1 MARLYVFA
9 EGQTEQTF
17 ADTLLKPHLA
27 RRGVYLPQ
35 TRPGLDGPE
44 EELGSRRG
52 GGRHYLP
59 MRKDIRRF
67 LKQEQGAEIFFTT
80 MIDLYSL
87 YADFPKLTGAKK
99 LRHNP
104 YKRIAF
110 LESAFGDDIG
120 DGRFIP
126 HLQLHEYEA
135 YLFADL
141 TGLDLFYEDAQK
153 LANLKAISD
162 DHASPEVTDHGPET
176 APSKRIITQ
185 FPDYEGAKSVVG
197 PQVAELIGL
206 KTIRDK
212 FPHFDRWLSQLEKLG
227 SIATFERRPA
237 PKGP

>member
-1 MARLYVFA
+1 MVRLYLFA

-27 RRGVYLPQ
+27 HFGVYLHKPVLVL
-35 TRPGLDGPE
+35 TARKKGKVY
-44 EELGSRRG
+44 RG

-59 MRKDIRRF
+59 MRNDILRF
-67 LKQEQGAEIFFTT
+67 LKQEQGAEVFFTT

-99 LRHNP
+99 LRHDP

-110 LESAFGDDIG
+110 LESTFGDDIG
-120 DGRFIP
+120 DGRFVP

-135 YLFADL
+135 YLFTDL
-141 TGLDLFYEDAQK
+141 TGLSSFYEDAQK
-153 LANLKAISD
+153 IANLKAISD
-162 DHASPEVTDHGPET
+162 QYPSPELIDDGTET

-206 KTIRDK
+206 TTIRDK
-212 FPHFDRWLSQLEKLG
+212 CPHFDRWLSQLEKLG
-227 SIATFERRPA
+227 SIATFDRPPA
-237 PKGP
+237 P